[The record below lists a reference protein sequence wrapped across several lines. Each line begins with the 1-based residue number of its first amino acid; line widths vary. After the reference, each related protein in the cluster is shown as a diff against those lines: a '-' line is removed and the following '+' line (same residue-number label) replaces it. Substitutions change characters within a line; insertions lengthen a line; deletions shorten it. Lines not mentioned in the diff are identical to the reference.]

1 MTQEQPMRYPKPGNF
16 TPEPFFSRDH
26 PTKSGLPRCQSWN
39 PNYGRQCNSS
49 PMKDSGIRCESHG
62 GKTPKGLASP
72 NLTRGG
78 IYSKYLP
85 VNLLSQYEGLLSL
98 GQDLFKIDDETAV
111 VTVLLQKQLGKI
123 ESGESGIAW
132 QQIKELYQEL
142 TVLGQ
147 KQNKSPEDIQK
158 FNRLFV
164 ELGDV
169 ISGGSMSY
177 GARNETV
184 DLVERK
190 RKLVADQRKD
200 WAAKYQAMSFD
211 RVLLLL
217 TAMAASIKRSL
228 EKHIVDDKDR
238 RSVLSD
244 TQEFLDR
251 VL

>member
-1 MTQEQPMRYPKPGNF
+1 MDGVIMRCKAKSKRSGEQCKRYATPGH
-16 TPEPFFSRDH
+16 TVCH
-26 PTKSGLPRCQSWN
+26 
-39 PNYGRQCNSS
+39 
-49 PMKDSGIRCESHG
+49 MHG
-62 GKTPKGLASP
+62 SKTPGGLASP

-85 VNLLSQYEGLLSL
+85 VNLLSRYEGLLTL

-111 VTVLLQKQLGKI
+111 VTILLQQQLGKI
-123 ESGESGIAW
+123 EAGESGIAW
-132 QQIKELYQEL
+132 QRIKELYAEL

-177 GARNETV
+177 GARNEAV

-190 RKLVADQRKD
+190 RKLVADQRRD
-200 WAAKYQAMSFD
+200 WAAKHQAMSFD

-217 TAMAASIKRSL
+217 TAMAASVTQSL
-228 EKHIVDDKDR
+228 EKHISSDKDR
-238 RSVLSD
+238 TAVLMD
-244 TQEFLDR
+244 TQTFLNR
-251 VL
+251 VLGE